1 METIHAL
8 PPSLP
13 NLPSIQTT
21 LLSIPPAAAM
31 SPQLHNVCSHP
42 DAIGQAAAA
51 AAAAAAA
58 SAPTST
64 ILERPCVKK
73 PSVQPGR
80 ASEGGSE
87 RGRAAGH
94 AATQPGNNPQ
104 PSVRPSTRAA
114 GLRLRRFS
122 GSDLALSL
130 SLSLSIFS
138 QPFRV
143 ARRNVCLDEN
153 KCPPNWFHKSHK
165 NCSRFP
171 KSNRSTLIWLSGL
184 SLEIC
189 MLPFIT

>member
-1 METIHAL
+1 
-8 PPSLP
+8 
-13 NLPSIQTT
+13 
-21 LLSIPPAAAM
+21 M

-42 DAIGQAAAA
+42 DAIGLAAAPPAAAA
-51 AAAAAAA
+51 AA
-58 SAPTST
+58 APTST

-80 ASEGGSE
+80 ARERGSEGS
-87 RGRAAGH
+87 RPRSH
-94 AATQPGNNPQ
+94 AARQQSAAEQ
-104 PSVRPSTRAA
+104 PSVRPSVHAGGRAA
-114 GLRLRRFS
+114 TETLFRVRSR
-122 GSDLALSL
+122 

-171 KSNRSTLIWLSGL
+171 KSNRSWLSD
-184 SLEIC
+184 LEIC
-189 MLPFIT
+189 MFPLIN